1 MVLALVYFQR
11 FAKPAAYT
19 FAGCGFLMLGM
30 IGFVFFQGYAIE
42 SLREH
47 GGARDQF
54 ERQMLVARIAYT
66 ACRVIG
72 FSLLLAAV
80 FSGRRTHA
88 DFGGMSPSIPK
99 SRGQQ
104 W

>member
-1 MVLALVYFQR
+1 
-11 FAKPAAYT
+11 
-19 FAGCGFLMLGM
+19 MLGM

-47 GGARDQF
+47 GGAPDQF
-54 ERQMLVARIAYT
+54 ERQMLVARFAYT

-80 FSGRRTHA
+80 FSGRRNYA
-88 DFGGMSPSIPK
+88 NFGGMSPTTPK
-99 SRGQQ
+99 SGNHQ